1 MGTNT
6 GSKHRKG
13 ATKNRSQTYN
23 NKTGCYVKR
32 DTKTGRFISCKK
44 EVPYKG
50 VAKDSNAKSANNS
63 KTKGK

>member
-13 ATKNRSQTYN
+13 AAKNRTQTYN
-23 NKTGCYVKR
+23 QKTGCYVKR

-44 EVPYKG
+44 ETPFKG
-50 VAKDSNAKSANNS
+50 VSKDTKAKVASNAKKN
-63 KTKGK
+63 